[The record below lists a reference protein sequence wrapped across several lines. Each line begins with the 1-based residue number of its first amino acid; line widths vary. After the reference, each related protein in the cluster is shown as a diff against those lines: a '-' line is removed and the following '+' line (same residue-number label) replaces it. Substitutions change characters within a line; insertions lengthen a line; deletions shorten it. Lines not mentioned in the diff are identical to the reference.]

1 MIRSMLLLMM
11 FAIAGTGCGK
21 KAAVGTE
28 GDPPKGAD
36 PAGGSAPPA
45 LPAVDYSKGPGGEE
59 IVRVV
64 EGKERLAGFKDKKG
78 RLVRHGPCSLHYG
91 TADGPKKWEG
101 EYAAGKWHGKMTGW
115 YKDGSLWFERWFD
128 KGKPVGTHKGYDAAG
143 KVVWELRFDA
153 AGKPNIAEVDCFC
166 VVNQVAFLFG
176 TPTWDWTHP
185 NGENTTAYKFTN
197 AAFGEIDAATFLALL
212 GQPHEVHARPK
223 GILPF
228 DELVFR
234 CKDGTVRWVV
244 MNLHG
249 KLKADSLLRVSGRRK
264 Y

>member
-1 MIRSMLLLMM
+1 MPRSVLLLLV
-11 FAIAGTGCGK
+11 IAVAATGCGK
-21 KAAVGTE
+21 KPTAGAD
-28 GDPPKGAD
+28 GDPPKGAGPAD
-36 PAGGSAPPA
+36 GAAPSLPPAG
-45 LPAVDYSKGPGGEE
+45 DYSKGPGGEE
-59 IVRVV
+59 IVRLV

-78 RLVRHGPCSLHYG
+78 KFVRHGTCSLHSG
-91 TADGPKKWEG
+91 TADGPKLWEG
-101 EYAAGKWHGKMTGW
+101 DYEAGKRHGKLTGW
-115 YKDGSLWFERWFD
+115 YKDGTLWFERWFD
-128 KGKPVGTHKGYDAAG
+128 KGKPVGTHKGYDAG

-153 AGKPNIAEVDCFC
+153 AGKPNVGEVDCFC
-166 VVNQVAFLFG
+166 VVSQVAFLYG

-185 NGENTTAYKFTN
+185 SNENATAYKFTN
-197 AAFGEIDAATFLALL
+197 AAFPRIDAATFVSLL

-244 MNLHG
+244 MNDHG
-249 KLKADSLLRVSGRRK
+249 KLMADSLLRVSGRRK